1 MKNLPARFSD
11 FLIRHRLGFVLGNI
25 FFTILLLFTLR
36 NLSFRT
42 NLGDFVPQ
50 KHPFIQVQNK
60 LTQIFGGLNQ
70 VSIAIEVKDGTIL
83 NTQTLTKVYN
93 ITRELY
99 LTPGIN
105 AARVVSLPAR
115 KIKHIVADE
124 GGFRSERFMR
134 QPPKTEAEI
143 YELRQRIVRNP
154 LVYGP
159 MVSKD
164 FKSTLIQAD
173 FESDVSSREIFK
185 YLRNLIKSEE
195 NGNHKIYLAGQPI
208 LEGWLDY
215 YLPRMSFIFG
225 LMFVIMAIILYVAF
239 RSKRGVILPLASATM
254 ATIWGLAL
262 MSIFGYNLG
271 PTTILVPFLVLAL
284 GISHSV
290 QFIKR
295 YYEYMA
301 HQHMNSLGAAE
312 KVAEGLFMPAIT
324 SLVTDGIGFLSLFLI
339 PLGMVKSMA
348 IVAGCGV
355 LSIFFTTVTFIPVV
369 LSYLPVPKG
378 LEVRRE
384 EKITL
389 INRTLSRIA
398 HQVNNPAK
406 RTLIISC
413 LVLLII
419 LGTIGTNRL
428 IIGDNQ
434 PGSASLY
441 PQSAYNQAEKFISEK
456 FAGSDPYYILVEGK
470 GEDALVNTK
479 ALKAMQSLQSYLQKQ
494 VKQTGRTLS
503 LVDYIKGMN
512 MVMHAGNF
520 RQFRIP
526 ELDRTIAEYLFLYS
540 MTGFPGDFDPVVSP
554 DYRYANI
561 KVDVKDHRAQT
572 IRHLIRTTKEWIKKN
587 SDGLNIKFLYA
598 GGIIGMLGAVNEIVA
613 RMLPLNIVQ
622 VGFLV
627 FLSVSLAFGSMVAG
641 IILLIPLAFSVLFT
655 FGLMG
660 FLGISL
666 TIETLPVAALG
677 IGLGVDYGI
686 YVVSRLREELTARHD
701 FSVKDAL
708 IESLTT
714 SGKAVFF
721 TGATIVIG
729 VFCWLFS
736 SIRLQARLGAALG
749 TLLLLNILGALVILP
764 TLLII
769 FRPKF
774 LQNKR
779 GEKK

>member
-1 MKNLPARFSD
+1 MKDLPTKFSN
-11 FLIRHRLGFVLGNI
+11 FLIRHRLGFVLGNVL
-25 FFTILLLFTLR
+25 FTLLLLFSLK

-50 KHPFIQVQNK
+50 RHPFIQVQNK

-83 NTQTLTKVYN
+83 NMQTLTKVCN

-105 AARVVSLPAR
+105 AGRIVSLSAR

-124 GGFRSERFMR
+124 EGFRSERLMR

-143 YELRQRIVRNP
+143 QGLRQRIVKNP

-159 MVSKD
+159 IVAKD
-164 FKSTLIQAD
+164 LKSTLIQAD

-185 YLRNLIKSEE
+185 QLRGLIKNEKDSK
-195 NGNHKIYLAGQPI
+195 HRIYLAGQPI

-215 YLPRMSFIFG
+215 YLPRMAFIFG
-225 LMFVIMAIILYVAF
+225 LMFAIMAIILYLAF

-262 MSIFGYNLG
+262 MSIFGYSLG

-295 YYEYMA
+295 YYEYMS
-301 HQHMNSLGAAE
+301 HQHMHSLGAVE
-312 KVAEGLFMPAIT
+312 KVAETLFIPAVT
-324 SLVTDGIGFLSLFLI
+324 SLITDGIGFLSLFLI
-339 PLGMVKSMA
+339 PLGMIKGMA
-348 IVAGCGV
+348 IVAGFGV
-355 LSIFFTTVTFIPVV
+355 LSIFFTTVTFIPAV
-369 LSYLPVPKG
+369 LSYLPIPKRP
-378 LEVRRE
+378 EVRRE
-384 EKITL
+384 ERVTL
-389 INRTLSRIA
+389 INRILSKIA
-398 HQVNNPAK
+398 YEVSNPA
-406 RTLIISC
+406 RRSLIIC
-413 LVLLII
+413 CFVLLVI
-419 LGTIGTNRL
+419 LGIIGSTHL

-470 GEDALVNTK
+470 DEDALVSTK
-479 ALKAMQSLQSYLQKQ
+479 ALKSMESLQSHLQKE
-494 VKQTGRTLS
+494 VKQAGRTSS

-512 MVMHAGNF
+512 MVMFAGDF
-520 RQFRIP
+520 RQFCIP
-526 ELDRTIAEYLFLYS
+526 QLDGTIAEYLFLYS
-540 MTGFPGDFDPVVSP
+540 LTGFPGDFDPVVSP

-561 KVDVKDHRAQT
+561 KVDVKDHQAQT
-572 IRHLIRTTKEWIKKN
+572 IKKLIGATKEWIKKN

-598 GGIIGMLGAVNEIVA
+598 GGVIGMLGAVNEIIA
-613 RMLPLNIVQ
+613 KMLPLNIVQ

-627 FLSVSLAFGSMVAG
+627 FLCVSLAFGSMVAG

-660 FLGISL
+660 LLGISL
-666 TIETLPVAALG
+666 TVETLPVAALG

-686 YVVSRLREELTARHD
+686 YVVSRLRQELAAHPD

-708 IESLTT
+708 VESLTT

-749 TLLLLNILGALVILP
+749 TLLLLNILGALIILP
-764 TLLII
+764 TLLVIV
-769 FRPKF
+769 RPKF
-774 LQNKR
+774 LQSKGGNK
-779 GEKK
+779 